1 MDPIILSL
9 RSDLSLKIVVQEKI
23 ANREIL
29 VKKYGEEA
37 FDKIVQSKEALIL
50 FINHPCRILCICIFV

>member
-1 MDPIILSL
+1 MDPITLSL
-9 RSDLSLKIVVQEKI
+9 RSDLSLKIIVQEKI

-29 VKKYGEEA
+29 VKKYGEKA

-50 FINHPCRILCICIFV
+50 FGNHPHGTLCICIFI

>member
-1 MDPIILSL
+1 MDPITLSL
-9 RSDLSLKIVVQEKI
+9 RSDLSLKIIVREKI

-37 FDKIVQSKEALIL
+37 FDKIIQSKEVLIL
-50 FINHPCRILCICIFV
+50 FGNHPRETLCI